1 MEKWQWK
8 IRSLRQFLRG
18 WNKNIAGQNK
28 KEKKNSFDNWWFR
41 QKGLNSSALWSGI
54 KLETLPQRTIGS
66 VIKGRRN

>member
-28 KEKKNSFDNWWFR
+28 KEKKNSFDN
-41 QKGLNSSALWSGI
+41 
-54 KLETLPQRTIGS
+54 
-66 VIKGRRN
+66 